1 MGDGELSDLVARAY
15 AAAFDREQWQSYLEK
30 LRDSTG
36 ASTAFLVSADLSGN
50 SADGL
55 DGPLIPDESNRLYR
69 DHFHAIDEF
78 ALAYMR
84 SGLGPGRTWSSH
96 QLIPDARLAATEFYN
111 GFLRRFDYFYT
122 AGGILFQDGP
132 SMIGLGVL
140 RSRRQGPPDRE
151 ALRLLTALMPHH
163 QHTVR
168 IAQRLRQLEAAT
180 RINDALADALPY
192 GVIALDRHRRMT
204 AMNGMAAE
212 IVNARD
218 GLCAGPAGLF
228 ALRAR
233 GSHAAKRDRRCAVP
247 GRARQ
252 HRATAATAPPATA
265 ARRDHAGPAR
275 LAVERAG
282 RSGRRRAAI
291 RTRPDAPSDDAAA
304 HAARA
309 VRPVASAGAL
319 ERLARIRRE
328 PCAVRRTTG
337 DRARDRG
344 QPSQGNLSQDRRAP
358 AIELMRLLHSLP
370 PGKPRA

>member
-204 AMNGMAAE
+204 AMNSMAAE

-233 GSHAAKRDRRCAVP
+233 EDRTLQSAIAAALSR
-247 GRARQ
+247 
-252 HRATAATAPPATA
+252 A
-265 ARRDHAGPAR
+265 ARGSTVQLPRPRHLQPLHVVITPVPHASRSSALDDLAAAVLLFVHDPTRRAMTPLRMLRELYGLSRQQAR
-275 LAVERAG
+275 LSALLGSGASLAQCAEQLGIARETAVSHLKEIFRKTG
-282 RSGRRRAAI
+282 
-291 RTRPDAPSDDAAA
+291 
-304 HAARA
+304 
-309 VRPVASAGAL
+309 
-319 ERLARIRRE
+319 
-328 PCAVRRTTG
+328 VRR
-337 DRARDRG
+337 
-344 QPSQGNLSQDRRAP
+344 QSS
-358 AIELMRLLHSLP
+358 
-370 PGKPRA
+370 